1 MKRGHGSVTDEGLMK
16 YLEERGPRVT
26 TRGDL
31 AVARNTFVLIAL
43 LLILSPVPADS
54 TPEITH
60 YSPPI
65 RVAVR
70 VTGEDHLG
78 DEIAGF
84 IARELV
90 ALENVEVVESAE
102 DFRLSIVG
110 VKNTLAS
117 GMDIG
122 FSLAVTIDQPFD
134 PTLID
139 VFDDMDPLAASSL
152 KQLTTNL
159 TTVHSRLVF
168 GNSMAGLE
176 WTCER
181 IVAYFDVA
189 VLHEARSDAQLIR
202 IAMESAAARNE

>member
-1 MKRGHGSVTDEGLMK
+1 MARITK
-16 YLEERGPRVT
+16 
-26 TRGDL
+26 
-31 AVARNTFVLIAL
+31 VAIAL
-43 LLILSPVPADS
+43 LLILSPLPAVS
-54 TPEITH
+54 TSGISH
-60 YSPPI
+60 YSPTV

-70 VTGEDHLG
+70 VSGEDRLG
-78 DEIAGF
+78 DEIAGY
-84 IARELV
+84 IARELI
-90 ALENVEVVESAE
+90 ALENVKVVDSAE

-139 VFDDMDPLAASSL
+139 VFDDMDPVAASSL

-181 IVAYFDVA
+181 IVAYFDIA
-189 VLHEARSDAQLIR
+189 VLHEARSDAQLLR
-202 IAMESAAARNE
+202 VAMESAAARNE